1 MKEWLIITIY
11 YILYLRPLIWLQK
24 QKNVSMLTKYPIVM
38 TVDNL
43 DPLLYYMD
51 FSNSNKWTNTTIIAR
66 IKIDTTKNITVQ
78 NEKKKFGV

>member
-43 DPLLYYMD
+43 DSLLYYMD

-66 IKIDTTKNITVQ
+66 IKIDTTKNITVR
-78 NEKKKFGV
+78 NEKKFGV